1 MTTPELSPEE
11 LDELLSG
18 LTPEIPDCRVLRLIG
33 RGGMSYVYLGVQ
45 ESLERQVAIKVIA
58 PQALKDEVSKAR
70 FEREART
77 IAKLQHPCIVTIH
90 AVGRSEQGLLYYVL
104 PYLSKGHLGQRDLTR
119 NDAGVIEVVR
129 ALLWALD
136 YAHAHGVVHRDVKAA
151 NVLFDNADRPLLADF
166 GIAASKRDR
175 SRVTGDGLAVGS
187 SAHMAP
193 EQARAERVDGRAD
206 LYSLGVLT
214 FEMVSGRLPF
224 QNPDALG
231 LAVMHAMD
239 PVPRLPF
246 EKSHWQ
252 AFIET
257 AMAKRPDDRFQNARE
272 MMAALERVVDQV
284 RRMEQKQVQAR
295 AAQARV
301 STTRRWPRRL
311 AWGAG
316 CLAVFAAAF
325 ALWSGR
331 DPASTAQPTMATAAP
346 PLTVAP
352 APNTTAFA
360 LSPPATLESAAAAT
374 PAIEPIAAVES
385 IEVAPGEAEL
395 AAAQEQI
402 MRRRL
407 TQPPGDNAYDSLR
420 AAFQAT
426 PRARALPRLGL
437 RWLSAATPYLAA
449 SLQAGKDEAAR
460 ALYGRAQ
467 ALADE
472 LGLRDDAAWSE
483 LEATVV
489 AALSSRLRTALAERD
504 LGAVRQVK
512 ADAGQWGVAA
522 ARLEPYWSQAI
533 VRAKPG
539 DSLRSGASS
548 LLLARLPAGARA
560 GLAVSAHAITLDEYA
575 AFVAATGRAS
585 ARCRIRT
592 ALVTLKRRSW
602 NQPGF
607 TQQGSHPVVC
617 VSAADALAYA
627 AWLGQRDGQRYRLPT
642 AGEWQALGLAAVAP
656 ACRSNCT
663 GTASVD
669 TAARAASGAR
679 SHLGSAREWSAECRN
694 GCAPQSSL
702 GSSWRDGSARS
713 GARGNEALKGDEGYD
728 DIGFRLVRDVAAAEV
743 EQR

>member
-295 AAQARV
+295 AVSARAD
-301 STTRRWPRRL
+301 TARRWPRRL
-311 AWGAG
+311 AWSAG
-316 CLAVFAAAF
+316 CLAVFAAAV
-325 ALWSGR
+325 ALWSAR
-331 DPASTAQPTMATAAP
+331 DPASTAQRKMDTATP
-346 PLTVAP
+346 PVAVAP
-352 APNTTAFA
+352 APTTSAFA

-426 PRARALPRLGL
+426 PRGARAAAPRAALVECCHAVSRRQPASRQGRGGARALRSRASPRRRTGPA
-437 RWLSAATPYLAA
+437 RRRGMVRTGSHRGGGPVLAPAHGARRARPWRCA
-449 SLQAGKDEAAR
+449 SGQGRRGAVGRGSGAPGAVLVAGHRACQAGGFAA
-460 ALYGRAQ
+460 
-467 ALADE
+467 
-472 LGLRDDAAWSE
+472 
-483 LEATVV
+483 
-489 AALSSRLRTALAERD
+489 
-504 LGAVRQVK
+504 
-512 ADAGQWGVAA
+512 
-522 ARLEPYWSQAI
+522 
-533 VRAKPG
+533 
-539 DSLRSGASS
+539 
-548 LLLARLPAGARA
+548 
-560 GLAVSAHAITLDEYA
+560 
-575 AFVAATGRAS
+575 
-585 ARCRIRT
+585 
-592 ALVTLKRRSW
+592 
-602 NQPGF
+602 
-607 TQQGSHPVVC
+607 
-617 VSAADALAYA
+617 
-627 AWLGQRDGQRYRLPT
+627 
-642 AGEWQALGLAAVAP
+642 
-656 ACRSNCT
+656 
-663 GTASVD
+663 
-669 TAARAASGAR
+669 
-679 SHLGSAREWSAECRN
+679 
-694 GCAPQSSL
+694 
-702 GSSWRDGSARS
+702 
-713 GARGNEALKGDEGYD
+713 
-728 DIGFRLVRDVAAAEV
+728 
-743 EQR
+743 